1 MTVEEMCKA
10 LGISRRRLSQ
20 LQREG
25 LPFERRN
32 RTLTFD
38 PVAVA
43 EWAASGGRS
52 KIVYQLGVAA
62 QKISNQNGDAQPA
75 AAPAA
80 DQSTDNPENTVMS
93 MESALAD
100 LSEKL
105 RREAKAVENASDAMR
120 PYVMEGYVKIFREKL
135 LAEKAI
141 HKIKLEAASSV
152 PLEVVEADYAER
164 AQTAKARLL
173 ALPASVAGRL
183 AGRTESEIND
193 LLSAEIRD
201 ICNAIADQYRP
212 QT

>member
-75 AAPAA
+75 AAT
-80 DQSTDNPENTVMS
+80 DQVSDNPESTVMS

>member
-1 MTVEEMCKA
+1 
-10 LGISRRRLSQ
+10 
-20 LQREG
+20 
-25 LPFERRN
+25 
-32 RTLTFD
+32 
-38 PVAVA
+38 
-43 EWAASGGRS
+43 
-52 KIVYQLGVAA
+52 
-62 QKISNQNGDAQPA
+62 
-75 AAPAA
+75 
-80 DQSTDNPENTVMS
+80 MS